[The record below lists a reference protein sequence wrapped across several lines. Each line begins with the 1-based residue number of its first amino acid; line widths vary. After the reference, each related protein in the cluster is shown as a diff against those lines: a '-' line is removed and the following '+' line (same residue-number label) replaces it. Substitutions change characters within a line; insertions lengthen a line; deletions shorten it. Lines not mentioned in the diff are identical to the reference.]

1 MDIEKLK
8 ARVYML
14 AGQLE
19 EAKKILNDAVAE
31 YNEFLKKQTE
41 EQAKNASAEKQSEPL
56 PIAGPET
63 PNQ

>member
-31 YNEFLKKQTE
+31 YNEFLK
-41 EQAKNASAEKQSEPL
+41 EQEKKNVSTEKQPEP
-56 PIAGPET
+56 ATNTKPEA